1 MKNLTT
7 PKAVLIGFA
16 LIALSIIFIPYSP
29 YIITPAVAQS
39 MELNTISGGINNI
52 SGGINNLYDAITGIS
67 ACRN

>member
-16 LIALSIIFIPYSP
+16 LIALSIISIPYST
-29 YIITPAVAQS
+29 YAVAQG
-39 MELNTISGGINNI
+39 MDLNNI
-52 SGGINNLYDAITGIS
+52 EMGINNLAMGINNLFDAISGIS